1 MKIKH
6 LLLLLMP
13 CLIWYSAL
21 SQGKTDADPVAGTW
35 QGSSLCQ
42 VKDSPCHD
50 EAAIY
55 HASKLTATTY
65 RFQMN
70 KMVNGKEE
78 EMGPL
83 VFTWND
89 KLKTLTGINKSPRGT
104 GIWLFHLDGNKM
116 HGTLTVDGKTLFRVI
131 ELQKD

>member
-6 LLLLLMP
+6 LPLLLLP
-13 CLIWYSAL
+13 CFIGLSAVGQEKAD
-21 SQGKTDADPVAGTW
+21 SDPVAGTW
-35 QGSSLCQ
+35 KGSSLCQ

-65 RFQMN
+65 HFQMN

-104 GIWLFHLDGNKM
+104 GTWLFHLDGNKM
-116 HGTLTVDGKTLFRVI
+116 HGTLTVENTLFRVI
-131 ELQKD
+131 DLQKD